1 VAVLDPVN
9 TTWGDLLSEALK
21 ISGRLGIGQTALAE
35 DATLAWTYGQW
46 MLQEWER
53 QRWRVFRLVS
63 LSLLSTGATSYTVGP
78 AGDFSTGT
86 SANSVRPAKIESAFL
101 RMQNVGSDP
110 VDYPLEVLS
119 SRQDYD
125 RIALKSMSTISSYVW
140 YDPSFPLGTV
150 YFWPVPPSAQYTM
163 FISILEQLPVKFLT
177 QAVVI
182 VLPFEYYI
190 AIVSNLAMRLRARF
204 GIRTYPGDVLPGQA
218 KSSLRT
224 LMNSNVAIP
233 ELVMP
238 RDLPG
243 VTGGSGYNIF
253 SDGYN

>member
-1 VAVLDPVN
+1 M
-9 TTWGDLLSEALK
+9 
-21 ISGRLGIGQTALAE
+21 SGRLGIGQTALAE

-63 LSLLSTGATSYTVGP
+63 LSLVSTGAASYTVGP

-86 SANSVRPAKIESAFL
+86 SANSVRPARIESAFL
-101 RMQNVGSDP
+101 RMQNVGVNP
-110 VDYPLEVLS
+110 VDYPVEIMA

-125 RIALKSMSTISSYVW
+125 RITLKNLSTISSCLF
-140 YDPSFPLGTV
+140 YDPAFPLGSV
-150 YFWPVPPSAQYTM
+150 YFWPIPPASSYTM
-163 FISILEQLPVKFLT
+163 FISVLEQLPNQFAN
-177 QAVVI
+177 QAVVLEI
-182 VLPFEYYI
+182 PFEYYI
-190 AIVSNLAMRLRARF
+190 AIVSNLAMRLRARY
-204 GIRTYPGDVLPGQA
+204 GITTYPGDVLPGQA

-238 RDLPG
+238 KGLPG
-243 VTGGSGYNIF
+243 VPAGAGYNIF

>member
-1 VAVLDPVN
+1 M
-9 TTWGDLLSEALK
+9 
-21 ISGRLGIGQTALAE
+21 SGRLGIGQTALAE

-63 LSLLSTGATSYTVGP
+63 LSKLATGASSYTVGP

-101 RMQNVGSDP
+101 RMENVGANP
-110 VDYPLEVLS
+110 VDYPVEIMA

-125 RIALKSMSTISSYVW
+125 RITLKSLSTISSCLW
-140 YDPSFPLGTV
+140 YDPAYPLGVV
-150 YFWPVPPSAQYTM
+150 YFWPVPPTNPVLTM
-163 FISILEQLPVKFLT
+163 YISVLQQLPTQFAT
-177 QAVVI
+177 QAVVLS
-182 VLPFEYYI
+182 LPFEYYI
-190 AIVSNLAMRLRARF
+190 AIVSNLAMRLRARY

-224 LMNSNVAIP
+224 LQNSNVAIP

-238 RDLPG
+238 KGLPG
-243 VTGGSGYNIF
+243 VPAGAGYNIF